1 RDAPSEPEA
10 TARTAQVRLEV
21 NVPEHDNLAV
31 LGRHED
37 LGRVLGNLVSNAIR
51 HTEPGQIVQISAG
64 RAEDGLVRVAVQ
76 DGCSGIPEAHLDRVF
91 DTGWRGSP
99 ARGITDG
106 GAGLRLALCL
116 GVGGG

>member
-1 RDAPSEPEA
+1 RDAPSEPEP

-37 LGRVLGNLVSNAIR
+37 LGRALGNLVSNAIR

-64 RAEDGLVRVAVQ
+64 RAEDGSVRVAVQ
-76 DGCSGIPEAHLDRVF
+76 DGCSGIPEAHLDRGF
-91 DTGWRGSP
+91 DTGW
-99 ARGITDG
+99 
-106 GAGLRLALCL
+106 
-116 GVGGG
+116 GGGSAPGDN